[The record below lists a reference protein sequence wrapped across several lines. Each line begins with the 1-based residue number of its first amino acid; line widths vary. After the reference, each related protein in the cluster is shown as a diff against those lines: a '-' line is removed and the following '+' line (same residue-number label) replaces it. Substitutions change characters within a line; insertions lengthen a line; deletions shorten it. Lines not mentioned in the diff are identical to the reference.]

1 MLYRIKIS
9 CFWEQIILEMDELN
23 NINCRNS
30 QNIPILK
37 KKHNSQR
44 EGKSESIPSNEINF
58 LLSFFPSCLCCIHQ
72 DSPEKQNRIYTD
84 IDTRGFINRTRLTW
98 LRRWR
103 SPWHCLQ
110 AREPG
115 KPVMQVSLI
124 PKNWG
129 RVEELKAKAQ
139 ELKSGNL
146 PTELSAKAQESKGW
160 CLMAG
165 KKMDVLTNQAERKGI
180 CPSSAFLFYSDPQQI
195 GWCPPTLARATC
207 LTHFMNS
214 NANLFQ

>member
-103 SPWHCLQ
+103 SPWRCLQ
-110 AREPG
+110 ATEPG
-115 KPVMQVSLI
+115 TPVMQFSLS
-124 PKNWG
+124 PKVWG
-129 RVEELKAKAQ
+129 WGADLSPKAQ
-139 ELKSGNL
+139 E
-146 PTELSAKAQESKGW
+146 PKGW

-165 KKMDVLTNQAERKGI
+165 KKNG
-180 CPSSAFLFYSDPQQI
+180 
-195 GWCPPTLARATC
+195 C
-207 LTHFMNS
+207 LN
-214 NANLFQ
+214 